1 MADIT
6 LNQITSTIK
15 ISKQKK
21 IENINTNKFMQTYD
35 IPINMVETKQENIE
49 TTDKTA
55 THTESILKFVKDDII
70 EIPEYFSDFL
80 DLNKFY
86 IYGCN
91 NYLESITLI
100 LDSNYKTMSDI
111 EKTENIQKF
120 NSFLMDNLNNHY
132 KKLNYHNLK
141 IKKSDILDNLKT
153 NLFNKIIL
161 KYISDILNINILL
174 INLKNKLY
182 NEYKC
187 IDIDT
192 CKNNIILLECEQH
205 ILPLINIYNDA
216 FVYKDLQKIKV
227 NFKEYKCLDKI
238 SNYTLNDL
246 QQLAGDNNISIYSN
260 NINGK
265 KKLKTA
271 LYNEI
276 NHKYKN

>member
-15 ISKQKK
+15 ISKQKNG
-21 IENINTNKFMQTYD
+21 ENINTNKFMQTHD

-49 TTDKTA
+49 TTDKTV
-55 THTESILKFVKDDII
+55 THNESILKFVKDDII

-111 EKTENIQKF
+111 EKKENIQKF
-120 NSFLMDNLNNHY
+120 NSFLMDNLNNQY

-187 IDIDT
+187 SDIDT
-192 CKNNIILLECEQH
+192 CKNNIILLEYEQH